1 MTNYGKYGPSSPFTN
16 ILSNEELAKVT
27 AKELLEEVH
36 KLLQYGHRVLYYG
49 PATSA
54 EVLGELRSVRHYPES
69 FKTPP
74 VHDPFHDLE
83 QHDNLVYF
91 VDYDMTQAE
100 VILMTRDELYHPSI
114 LPLSTLFNE
123 YYGGGMSSVVFQEL
137 REAKALA
144 YSVFSVYKTP
154 KQKDEHN
161 YIVSYIG
168 TQADKLPEALDG
180 ISILMNKLPVSPE
193 LFSSA
198 QNGILQKIS
207 TERLTRTEILF
218 NYEEAVRLGHDHD
231 IREDIYRDAALMS
244 LADIEKFHDDHFRNK
259 KHVMLVLGKKKN
271 LDMKTLKKYGT
282 VKELTLKDIFG
293 Y

>member
-1 MTNYGKYGPSSPFTN
+1 
-16 ILSNEELAKVT
+16 
-27 AKELLEEVH
+27 
-36 KLLQYGHRVLYYG
+36 LY
-49 PATSA
+49 
-54 EVLGELRSVRHYPES
+54 
-69 FKTPP
+69 
-74 VHDPFHDLE
+74 
-83 QHDNLVYF
+83 N
-91 VDYDMTQAE
+91 
-100 VILMTRDELYHPSI
+100 PSI

-180 ISILMNKLPVSPE
+180 ISILMNKLPKSPE
-193 LFSSA
+193 LFASA
-198 QNGILQKIS
+198 LNGIQQKIS

-231 IREDIYRDAALMS
+231 IRTDIYRETARMS
-244 LADIEKFHDDHFRNK
+244 LADIEQFHSAHFRNQ
-259 KHVMLVLGKKKN
+259 KHVMLVLGKKKD
-271 LDMKTLKKYGT
+271 LDMTTLKKYGT

>member
-1 MTNYGKYGPSSPFTN
+1 
-16 ILSNEELAKVT
+16 
-27 AKELLEEVH
+27 
-36 KLLQYGHRVLYYG
+36 
-49 PATSA
+49 
-54 EVLGELRSVRHYPES
+54 
-69 FKTPP
+69 
-74 VHDPFHDLE
+74 
-83 QHDNLVYF
+83 
-91 VDYDMTQAE
+91 MTQAE
-100 VILMTRDELYHPSI
+100 VILLTRDELYNPSI

-154 KQKDEHN
+154 KQKNEHN

-180 ISILMNKLPVSPE
+180 ISILMNKLPESPE
-193 LFSSA
+193 LFASA

-218 NYEEAVRLGHDHD
+218 NYEEALRLGHDHD
-231 IREDIYRDAALMS
+231 IRKDIYRDAATMS
-244 LADIEKFHDDHFRNK
+244 LADIEKFHSNHFRNK

-271 LDMKTLKKYGT
+271 LDMATLKKYGT